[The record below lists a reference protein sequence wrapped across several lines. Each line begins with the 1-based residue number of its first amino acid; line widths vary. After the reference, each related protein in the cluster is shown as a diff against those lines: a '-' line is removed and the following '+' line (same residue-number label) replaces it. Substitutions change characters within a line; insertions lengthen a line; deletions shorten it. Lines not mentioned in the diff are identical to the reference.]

1 MSVNQL
7 NLIMGAGI
15 NRKEDREENDF
26 YATDPKALEVLLDK
40 LKKDG
45 IELSE
50 NIWEVACGD
59 GALSRVLEK
68 RGYSVF
74 NTDLVDR
81 GYENFHLAKD
91 FFKFENECDGD
102 ILTNPPF
109 KKACE
114 FINHGLKLVKDGRY
128 VIMFLKIQFL
138 EGQSRYDSLFK
149 NNPPKYI
156 YVFTKRA
163 NTARNGEFSKY
174 KAAPALC
181 YTWMIWQKG
190 FKGEPTL
197 RWVNNENEQ

>member
-40 LKKDG
+40 LKEDG
-45 IELSE
+45 IWLNG
-50 NIWEVACGD
+50 NIWECACGD
-59 GALSRVLEK
+59 GALSRVLEQ

-81 GYENFHLAKD
+81 DYENLHLAKS
-91 FFKFENECDGD
+91 FFEFENECDGD
-102 ILTNPPF
+102 ILTNPPY
-109 KKACE
+109 KLSCE
-114 FINHGLKLVKDGRY
+114 FINHGLNLVKDGRY
-128 VIMFLKIQFL
+128 VIMFLPIQFL
-138 EGQSRYDSLFK
+138 ESQKRYDNLFK

-156 YVFTKRA
+156 YVFVKRVD
-163 NTARNGEFSKY
+163 TAMNGEFDKY
-174 KAAPALC
+174 KKCGPTRC

-197 RWVNNENEQ
+197 RWLNNE

>member
-1 MSVNQL
+1 MSVNRL

-15 NRKEDREENDF
+15 KRIEDREENDF

-45 IELSE
+45 IELSG
-50 NIWEVACGD
+50 NVWEIACGK
-59 GALSRVLEK
+59 GHLSRVLEQ

-74 NTDLVDR
+74 NTDLIDR
-81 GYENFHLAKD
+81 GYENFHLAKN
-91 FFKFENECDGD
+91 FFEFENECDGD

-109 KKACE
+109 KMACE
-114 FINHGLKLVKDGRY
+114 FINHSLELVKDGRY

-156 YVFTKRA
+156 YVFTKRT
-163 NTARNGEFSKY
+163 NTARNGEFDKY

-197 RWVNNENEQ
+197 RWLNNE

>member
-45 IELSE
+45 IELSGS
-50 NIWEVACGD
+50 IWEIACGK
-59 GALSRVLEK
+59 GHLSRVLEE

-74 NTDLVDR
+74 NTDLIDR

-91 FFKFENECDGD
+91 FFEFKNEYDGD
-102 ILTNPPF
+102 ILTNPPYKLATQF
-109 KKACE
+109 V
-114 FINHGLKLVKDGRY
+114 NHSLELVSDNRY
-128 VIMFLKIQFL
+128 VIMFLPVQFL
-138 EGQSRYDSLFK
+138 ESQKRYEDLFK
-149 NNPPKYI
+149 NNSPKYV
-156 YVFTKRA
+156 YVFVKRVD
-163 NTARNGEFSKY
+163 TAMNGDFTKY
-174 KAAPALC
+174 KKCGPTRC

-197 RWVNNENEQ
+197 RWLNNE